1 MISDSEILE
10 RFKKND
16 HDAISDFYEKHK
28 EEFVHFTVKKFNLSM
43 ETSREIYQEAFLSMY
58 QNILSGR
65 LLSLSSTLKTYLF
78 QVGKYKVF
86 NELKRSSKHTEA
98 EYQIGLSELPVDEIL
113 LMTEQEK
120 QMKDIVSSA
129 LLKLSAKCRRLLSL
143 YYLQKKKYD
152 EIMEL
157 MDYKSIDSVKTQKYK
172 CFKKIESLI
181 KTKHSESDF

>member
-1 MISDSEILE
+1 MISDSDILE

-16 HDAISDFYEKHK
+16 HDAISEFYDKHK
-28 EEFVHFTVKKFNLSM
+28 DEFVLFTIKKFNLSM
-43 ETSREIYQEAFLSMY
+43 ETSKEIYQEAFLAMY

-65 LLSLSSTLKTYLF
+65 LQSLSSTLKTYLF

-86 NELKRSSKHTEA
+86 NELKRSSKHIEA
-98 EYQIGLSELPVDEIL
+98 EHQAGLAELPVEEIL
-113 LMTEQEK
+113 LMTEQEE
-120 QMKDIVSSA
+120 QMKNAVSSA
-129 LLKLSAKCRRLLSL
+129 LLKLSSGCRKLLSL

-181 KTKHSESDF
+181 KSKHSESDF